1 MSDGARVQRLCGE
14 IARWAECAGRPL
26 TLMEIC
32 GTHTMAI
39 YRHGIRTL
47 LPQGVGL
54 VSGPGCPVCVTPQSQ
69 IDLIVE
75 LARRP
80 EVTVATFGDLM
91 RVPGTQ
97 STLERERSRGADVR
111 IVYSAHDAVELAQAV
126 GARDVVFI
134 AIGFETTAPTVA
146 AAVVEAQERG
156 VRNLSILAANKIIP
170 PAIATLLK
178 SGEVK
183 IDGLICPGH
192 VSVII
197 GSDAYQ
203 PYAGEYRLPCAVAGF
218 EPVEVLEA
226 IAALVRQAAEGR
238 AEVENLYGVWV
249 KPKGNRRAQEMIY
262 SVFRTGASHW
272 RGLGRIEDSG
282 LFLREEYAAFDATQ
296 RFGLVEKKT
305 PEPAGC
311 RCGDVLCGR
320 IGPSDCPL
328 FSSVCTPENPVGPCM
343 VSTEGSCSA
352 AYRYGRRAA

>member
-1 MSDGARVQRLCGE
+1 MSDRSRVQSLCRE
-14 IARWAECAGRPL
+14 IAHWADAAGRPL

-47 LPQGVGL
+47 LPESVTL
-54 VSGPGCPVCVTPQSQ
+54 ISGPGCPVCVTPQSQ

-80 EVTVATFGDLM
+80 EVTVATFGDIV

-97 STLERERSRGADVR
+97 SSLEQERSRGADVR
-111 IVYSAHDAVELAQAV
+111 IVYSAHDAVQLAQAAPV
-126 GARDVVFI
+126 REVVFV

-146 AAVVEAQERG
+146 AAVAEARERG
-156 VRNLSILAANKIIP
+156 VHNFSILPANKTIP
-170 PAIATLLK
+170 PAIAALLK

-183 IDGLICPGH
+183 LDGLICPGH

-203 PYAGEYRLPCAVAGF
+203 PYAAKYRIPCAVAGF

-226 IAALVRQAAEGR
+226 IVALVRQAAEGR

-249 KPKGNRRAQEMIY
+249 KPHGNRRAQEMIHA
-262 SVFRTGASHW
+262 VFTAGPSRW
-272 RGLGRIEDSG
+272 RGLGVIEGSG
-282 LFLREEYAAFDATQ
+282 LFLRGEYAAFDAMQ
-296 RFGLVEKKT
+296 RFGLVE
-305 PEPAGC
+305 PSSSEPAGC

-320 IGPSDCPL
+320 IRPADCPL
-328 FSSVCTPENPVGPCM
+328 FACVCTPDSPVGPCM